1 MRLSRALPMTLMLA
15 LAPLGACDDA
25 ASPSSGSTEPEPRPP
40 TTPDE
45 RSAIEVRDYVPGPIA
60 MRRLT
65 RSQYVSSIRGVFGD
79 DLEVLPPTE
88 VDIRIE
94 GLLTVGAGTASVTP
108 AGIERY
114 EASARQVAADV
125 LGADRRAQVLRCTP
139 ADRDAPD
146 DDCARTFIEEIA
158 PLVLRRSLRDGEAD
172 AYVAAARGVTETLGD
187 FHQGLQAV
195 LSAWLL
201 TPDFLF
207 IQAQTQPTVDGA
219 DDPTPTGLTLTGL
232 TMASRLS
239 YFLWNQGPDAALLA
253 AALDGALDTNDG
265 YEVQLDRLLTDED
278 KLAAGMRAL
287 FTDLYELD
295 ELDHVEKDLA
305 AFPLFTSRAIE
316 DAREQ
321 TLRTIV
327 DHLLIRRLD
336 YRDLFT
342 TRKTFMTRNLGPIY
356 NVPAGEDWAAFEFPE
371 NSARGGILSHASFLA
386 LQARA
391 SRSSPVLRGV
401 FVLDNLLC
409 APIPPPPADVNFEAI
424 APGSGAGDTAR
435 ERLAVHRADPA
446 CAGCHDA
453 IDPIGLALENFDAV
467 GQFREM
473 ENDALIDSGGELFG
487 TPFGDVRG
495 FYRALRD
502 SPLLTRCIVD
512 KLFMHA
518 VGREGIRD
526 ETPLLRAIERD
537 FADNGHD
544 FVVLLKTIAMTHS
557 FRATSGPRAAAPD
570 PTQMEAQQ

>member
-1 MRLSRALPMTLMLA
+1 MPLSSAVRMPLLWA
-15 LAPLGACDDA
+15 LASFWGCNDA
-25 ASPSSGSTEPEPRPP
+25 STTAMEPEPGPPPPPDDRP
-40 TTPDE
+40 
-45 RSAIEVRDYVPGPIA
+45 SIEVRDFVPGPIA

-65 RSQYVSSIRGVFGD
+65 RSQYISSIRGIFGD

-114 EASARQVAADV
+114 EAAARQVALDV
-125 LGADRRAQVLRCTP
+125 LGAERREQVLRCTP
-139 ADRDAPD
+139 ADPDAPD
-146 DDCARTFIEEIA
+146 DDCARTFITEIA
-158 PLVLRRSLRDGEAD
+158 PLVLRRRLRDGEAE

-187 FHQGLQAV
+187 FHRGLQAV

-207 IQAQTQPTVDGA
+207 IQARAESDAGDA
-219 DDPTPTGLTLTGL
+219 DAGRKLTGL

-239 YFLWNQGPDAALLA
+239 YFLWNRGPDAALLA
-253 AALDGALDTNDG
+253 AALDGTLDTEDG
-265 YEVQLDRLLTDED
+265 YEAQLDRLLADED

-295 ELDHVEKDLA
+295 ELEHVEKDLA

-327 DHLLIRRLD
+327 DHLLIERLD

-356 NVPAGEDWAAFEFPE
+356 NVPAAEEWAPFTFPE

-424 APGSGAGDTAR
+424 APESGSGATAR

-467 GQFREM
+467 GQFRVM
-473 ENDALIDSGGELFG
+473 ENDAIIDSAGDLFG

-518 VGREGIRD
+518 VGREGVST

-544 FVVLLKTIAMTHS
+544 FVVLLKTIALTHS
-557 FRATSGPRAAAPD
+557 FRATSGPRAAPIEPGQTEAP
-570 PTQMEAQQ
+570 Q